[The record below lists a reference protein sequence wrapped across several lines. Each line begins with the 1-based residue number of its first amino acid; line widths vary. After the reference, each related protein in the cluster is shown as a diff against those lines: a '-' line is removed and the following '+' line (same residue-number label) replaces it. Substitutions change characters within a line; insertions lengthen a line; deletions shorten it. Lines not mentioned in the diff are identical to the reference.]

1 MNQLTVSAALI
12 GPGDHVVVELSLP
25 NDNDITPIVG
35 DLRAALSEVPSV
47 FGLRGDN
54 SAGRLEHKLF
64 MNDEARI
71 YGLTLQDLAQQTRAR
86 FFGIEATTVQHGA
99 ENVAG
104 IVQFAKEERNSLYDL
119 LDTLIATAAGD
130 LIPLG
135 NVARI
140 EEAIAPTQI
149 LRRDGRQIT
158 TVTGDLDTGIS
169 SAGQVNGLI
178 TAEII
183 HGLVA
188 KYLDLIVAIGGEQR
202 EQGDAQSALGT
213 ALFVIYAP
221 FGASVPVL
229 RPADCG
235 DVGDAARPCWCG
247 GRPLHQRHTADDPVG
262 LRYHRFG
269 RRRHQQQPCY
279 GGCLQ
284 RTYPSGPGQSARS
297 EERPWRDHAWLN
309 TEAAGQRGGR
319 GAFCAGLDDLAALVF
334 GQFAVMA
341 HVKFTILFRA
351 DFLQVPRFL
360 ASAEAGQGL
369 ETVSVVLRG
378 WIPRPGLAGPPALFG
393 SVNCGG
399 SG

>member
-25 NDNDITPIVG
+25 NDNDITPVVG

-64 MNDEARI
+64 TNDEARI
-71 YGLTLQDLAQQTRAR
+71 YGLTLQDLAQQTRTR

-104 IVQFAKEERNSLYDL
+104 IVQFPKEERNSLYDL

-235 DVGDAARPCWCG
+235 YVGDAARPCWCG
-247 GRPLHQRHTADDPVG
+247 GRPLHQRHPADDPVG

-284 RTYPSGPGQSARS
+284 RTYPRWYCRPRSGHSRDKGAVPSNLSDNCDDVSGCLSYDDGNFFLGTIPDPSGRFDRIRGSVRSSA
-297 EERPWRDHAWLN
+297 HYLV
-309 TEAAGQRGGR
+309 
-319 GAFCAGLDDLAALVF
+319 CAGTLYAATLS
-334 GQFAVMA
+334 G
-341 HVKFTILFRA
+341 HPI
-351 DFLQVPRFL
+351 
-360 ASAEAGQGL
+360 E
-369 ETVSVVLRG
+369 
-378 WIPRPGLAGPPALFG
+378 
-393 SVNCGG
+393 G
-399 SG
+399 SGCFCHRDWPHY